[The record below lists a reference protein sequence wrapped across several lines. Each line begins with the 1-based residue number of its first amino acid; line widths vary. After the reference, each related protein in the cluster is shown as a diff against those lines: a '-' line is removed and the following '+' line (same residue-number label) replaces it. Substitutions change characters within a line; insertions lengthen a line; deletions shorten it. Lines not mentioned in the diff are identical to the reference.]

1 MHTPG
6 STEPYGPSI
15 RDILQ
20 GCGYKRA
27 QPSTP
32 KVQAMAKVSH
42 HIGHLGHRKRPA
54 PAMMYNEE
62 QGLWQVE
69 SGWNSRTY
77 ESIRRAVTDEERK
90 KAETNALEFRTKHPS
105 VGVIMKPS
113 HVYRGHWL
121 VCLRSSIPAPSI
133 CIQIRQCTTPL
144 HS

>member
-1 MHTPG
+1 MRNSTVDALG

-15 RDILQ
+15 REILQ

-27 QPSTP
+27 QPSTH
-32 KVQAMAKVSH
+32 KVQAMAKLSH
-42 HIGHLGHRKRPA
+42 HIGHLGHTKRPA

-77 ESIRRAVTDEERK
+77 ESIRRAVTEEERK
-90 KAETNALEFRTKHPS
+90 TAKTNALEFRTKHPS
-105 VGVIMKPS
+105 VWVLMKPS

-121 VCLRSSIPAPSI
+121 VCLPSSLPPPSI
-133 CIQIRQCTTPL
+133 STT
-144 HS
+144 